1 MTSTFTPNKNLEL
14 PGFNDYV
21 DSWNTP
27 VNADFTAVDTALGG
41 VTNLNATAVSGDVTL
56 TSTQYRPLQIVI
68 SGTLTANVRYLIPSS
83 VGGQWT
89 ITNSTSGAFTLS
101 VASAAGGVD
110 ITLLS
115 GTTIVSCDGTATG
128 MRRSI
133 SNLPVT
139 NGGTGL
145 TSAPTNGQ
153 LLIGNSGGGFTQA
166 TLTAGAGVSI
176 TNGSGAITI
185 AVPTIVEPGV
195 VVTYA
200 GAAAPTGWLICDGA
214 AVNRSIYGALFAI
227 VGTTYGA
234 GDGSTT
240 FNLPNLVNRFS
251 VGAGGTYALG
261 NSGGSTTTSSAGAHN
276 HTGNAGSTALST
288 GQIPSHTH
296 TGTTDANGNHSHYT
310 GNPDTGG
317 GSYYGTGVPTSTTTS
332 PSNRDALI
340 GGLINNQTYITNTTG
355 SHTHTFT
362 TASTGGGAGHDHTI
376 STDGTHT
383 HTVTPPY
390 LSLNYII
397 KI

>member
-68 SGTLTANVRYLIPSS
+68 SGTLTANVRYLIPAS

-200 GAAAPTGWLICDGA
+200 GAVAPTGWLICDGA

-261 NSGGSTTTSSAGAHN
+261 NSGGSTTTSSAGAHD
-276 HTGNAGSTALST
+276 HTGNAGATTLST
-288 GQIPSHTH
+288 SQIPAHTH
-296 TGTTDANGNHSHYT
+296 TGNTSTASLTGGFGPFRQTLNAPDASASGVFSLGAQFASGDANAGSRNTRSINMDASHGHSFTTD
-310 GNPDTGG
+310 
-317 GSYYGTGVPTSTTTS
+317 
-332 PSNRDALI
+332 
-340 GGLINNQTYITNTTG
+340 
-355 SHTHTFT
+355 
-362 TASTGGGAGHDHTI
+362 STGGTTSHTHTI

-397 KI
+397 KT

>member
-14 PGFNDYV
+14 PGYNDYV

-56 TSTQYRPLQIVI
+56 TSTQYRPIQIVVT
-68 SGTLTANVRYLIPSS
+68 GTLTANVRYLIPSS

-89 ITNSTSGAFTLS
+89 ITNSTTGAFTIS
-101 VASAAGGVD
+101 VASAAGGSN
-110 ITLLS
+110 ITLPS
-115 GTTIVSCDGTATG
+115 GTTIVSCDGTVTG

-185 AVPTIVEPGV
+185 AVPTILEPGIV
-195 VVTYA
+195 VPYA
-200 GAAAPTGWLICDGA
+200 GAAAPTGWLICDGT

-227 VGTTYGA
+227 IGTTYGP

-240 FNLPNLVNRFS
+240 FNLPNLVNRFG
-251 VGAGGTYALG
+251 VGAGGTYALAAT
-261 NSGGSTTTSSAGAHN
+261 GGATSVTTSTAGSHN
-276 HTGNAGSTALST
+276 HTGLTGSTTLTTAQIPAHNHSVTDPGHVHAIRTGGDSGYGGGANSGVDLLAPFSFRGENSASSST
-288 GQIPSHTH
+288 GISIQ
-296 TGTTDANGNHSHYT
+296 N
-310 GNPDTGG
+310 TGG
-317 GSYYGTGVPTSTTTS
+317 GTGHDHSIST
-332 PSNRDALI
+332 D
-340 GGLINNQTYITNTTG
+340 G
-355 SHTHTFT
+355 SHTHTAT
-362 TASTGGGAGHDHTI
+362 T
-376 STDGTHT
+376 
-383 HTVTPPY
+383 VPPY
-390 LSLNYII
+390 LALNYII
-397 KI
+397 KT